1 MTRTMIASTKIYPI
15 YIIYG
20 AEDYLIEEEIR
31 KLMDQTLTPQGKGF
45 NLHLFNGAENG
56 SQEIIQAAQTIPMIS
71 PYRFVLV
78 READQMAEDE
88 VERFANYIQNPNV
101 STCLVLC
108 GQSLGA
114 WKKQQAK
121 IERVGKVID
130 HPRLKGKALVSWIKK
145 RMEEKGKTLAEEAA
159 NYLVEVAGDHL
170 QHLDSTLEMIF
181 LSAGEK
187 RLIRL
192 SDIEGIVSDIRVNT
206 IFELTDAIG
215 QQNLEKALGILEK
228 VLGTKVLPFK
238 KEETPKYDDPSPLL
252 LSMMARQYRL
262 IWRVKEM
269 MARRNSDEEMAKVLR
284 MSPWNVKKL
293 EDQARKFSELSLRE
307 GILNCQKA
315 DLALKKGHSPKNL
328 LMEKLLIDL
337 CRPGREAKR

>member
-1 MTRTMIASTKIYPI
+1 
-15 YIIYG
+15 
-20 AEDYLIEEEIR
+20 
-31 KLMDQTLTPQGKGF
+31 
-45 NLHLFNGAENG
+45 
-56 SQEIIQAAQTIPMIS
+56 
-71 PYRFVLV
+71 
-78 READQMAEDE
+78 MAEEE
-88 VERFANYIQNPNV
+88 VERFTNYIQNPNP

-108 GQSLGA
+108 GKTLGA
-114 WKKQQAK
+114 WKKHQAK
-121 IERVGKVID
+121 IEKVGRVVEC
-130 HPRLKGKALVSWIKK
+130 PRLRGKGLVSWIKK
-145 RMEEKGKTLAEEAA
+145 RMEEKGKALAEDAA
-159 NYLVEVAGDHL
+159 NYLVEVVGDHL
-170 QHLDSTLEMIF
+170 QHLDNTLEMIF
-181 LSAGEK
+181 LSAGEN

-228 VLGTKVLPFK
+228 VLGSKVIPFK
-238 KEETPKYDDPSPLL
+238 KEETPKYDDPGPLL

-269 MARRNSDEEMAKVLR
+269 VTHQNSDEEMARVLR
-284 MSPWNVKKL
+284 MSIWNVKKL
-293 EDQARKFSELSLRE
+293 EDQAKKFSELSLRE

-315 DLALKKGHSPKNL
+315 DLALKKGHSPKNI

>member
-1 MTRTMIASTKIYPI
+1 MTWTMKASTKIYPI

-20 AEDYLIEEEIR
+20 AEDYLIEEEISR
-31 KLMDQTLTPQGKGF
+31 LMDQTLTPQGKGF
-45 NLHLFNGAENG
+45 NLHLFNGAEHE
-56 SQEIIQAAQTIPMIS
+56 SQEIIQAAQTIPMFS

-78 READQMAEDE
+78 READQMAEE
-88 VERFANYIQNPNV
+88 EAERFANYIQNPNP

-114 WKKQQAK
+114 WKKQQSK
-121 IERVGKVID
+121 IETVGRVID
-130 HPRLKGKALVSWIKK
+130 YPRLKGKALGAWIKK
-145 RMEEKGKTLAEEAA
+145 RMEEKGKALADDAA
-159 NYLVEVAGDHL
+159 NYLVEVVGDHL
-170 QHLDSTLEMIF
+170 QHLDNTLEMIF
-181 LSAGEK
+181 LSAGESH
-187 RLIRL
+187 LIRL

-215 QQNLEKALGILEK
+215 QQNLEKAFGILEK
-228 VLGTKVLPFK
+228 VLGSKVIPFK
-238 KEETPKYDDPSPLL
+238 KEETPKYDDPGPLL

-269 MARRNSDEEMAKVLR
+269 VTQQNSDAEMAKVLR

-307 GILNCQKA
+307 GILKCQKA
-315 DLALKKGHSPKNL
+315 DLALKKGHGPKNL

-337 CRPGREAKR
+337 CRPGR

>member
-1 MTRTMIASTKIYPI
+1 MTRTMKASIKIYPI
-15 YIIYG
+15 YFIYG
-20 AEDYLIEEEIR
+20 AEDYLIEEEIG
-31 KLMDQTLTPQGKGF
+31 KLMDQTLTSQGKGF
-45 NLHLFNGAENG
+45 NLHLFNGAEHG
-56 SQEIIQAAQTIPMIS
+56 GQEIIQAAQTIPMFS

-78 READQMAEDE
+78 READQMSEDE
-88 VERFANYIQNPNV
+88 VERFANYTQNPNP

-121 IERVGKVID
+121 MEKVGRVID
-130 HPRLKGKALVSWIKK
+130 YPRLKGKALVSWIKK
-145 RMEEKGKTLAEEAA
+145 RMEEKGKTLGEEAA
-159 NYLVEVAGDHL
+159 NYLVEVVGDHL

-228 VLGTKVLPFK
+228 VLGSKVLPFK

-269 MARRNSDEEMAKVLR
+269 MARQNSDEEMAKVLR
-284 MSPWNVKKL
+284 MSPWNLKKL
-293 EDQARKFSELSLRE
+293 EDQARRFSEPSLRE

-315 DLALKKGHSPKNL
+315 DLALKKGHSPKKL

-337 CRPGREAKR
+337 CRPGR

>member
-1 MTRTMIASTKIYPI
+1 MKASNKIYPI
-15 YIIYG
+15 HIIHG
-20 AEDYLIEEEIR
+20 AEDYLIEEEIS

-45 NLHLFNGAENG
+45 DLHLFNGAEHG
-56 SQEIIQAAQTIPMIS
+56 SQEIIQAAQTIPMFS
-71 PYRFVLV
+71 AYRFVLV
-78 READQMAEDE
+78 READQMAEEDI
-88 VERFANYIQNPNV
+88 ERFTNYIQNPNP

-108 GQSLGA
+108 AQSLGA

-121 IERVGKVID
+121 IEKVGRVLEC
-130 HPRLKGKALVSWIKK
+130 PRLRGKGLVSWIKK
-145 RMEEKGKTLAEEAA
+145 RMEEKGKALADDTA
-159 NYLVEVAGDHL
+159 NYLVEVVGDHL
-170 QHLDSTLEMIF
+170 QHLDNTLEMIF
-181 LSAGEK
+181 LSAGEN

-215 QQNLEKALGILEK
+215 QQNLEKAFGILEK
-228 VLGTKVLPFK
+228 VLGSKVIPFK
-238 KEETPKYDDPSPLL
+238 KEETPKYDDPGPLL

-269 MARRNSDEEMAKVLR
+269 VAHQNSDAEMAKSLR

-293 EDQARKFSELSLRE
+293 EDQARRFSELSLKE

-315 DLALKKGHSPKNL
+315 DLALKRGHGPKNL

-337 CRPGREAKR
+337 CRPGR